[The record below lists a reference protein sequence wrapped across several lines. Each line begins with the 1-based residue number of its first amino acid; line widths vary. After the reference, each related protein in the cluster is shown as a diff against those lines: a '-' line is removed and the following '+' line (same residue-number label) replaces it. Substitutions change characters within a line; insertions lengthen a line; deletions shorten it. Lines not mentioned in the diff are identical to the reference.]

1 MKISEETYNL
11 LKELFRKEYQV
22 LTEIVKITRR
32 IDDEDDPEVLR
43 IGLKWALD
51 DYFSSDEVMLIM
63 ESYEDNVA
71 LPLDMYSRWID
82 FCASTTDNF
91 AEEFSDKYPELSEKI
106 QQTNDKLKPYYE
118 PLKEMV
124 NRLQTD

>member
-1 MKISEETYNL
+1 MTEETYNL

-22 LTEIVKITRR
+22 LTQIVKITRR

-71 LPLDMYSRWID
+71 LPLDMYGRWID
-82 FCASTTDNF
+82 FCMSTTNNF

-106 QQTNDKLKPYYE
+106 QQTNEKLKPYYE

-124 NRLQTD
+124 NRLQTG